1 MDLSDLRRAVS
12 GRIAG
17 LRALARSISTAT
29 ASDREAT
36 LLPFVFLAVG
46 VLGGLRIGESEMWR
60 APPLFTLVIAVLM
73 VGALNRHGALA
84 LERLLNSSRSTLDLK
99 GLLTLLAV
107 VFASAQVFELT
118 TPNADLLRI
127 PVYALYSVTLLA
139 FNTRAISADRIRLLR
154 SCIAI
159 FALTFTFKFVLLP
172 SSPVGGW
179 GEFWCRLVP
188 TCEPRHPATGY
199 LAFFTLFLYVL
210 ALARLAPMV
219 RDISDLPSTGA
230 ASGLEQMRE
239 EPSAD
244 SAREPGDAAAEKP

>member
-1 MDLSDLRRAVS
+1 MDLSDLRQAVE
-12 GRIAG
+12 GWIAEF
-17 LRALARSISTAT
+17 RALARRISSAS

-36 LLPFVFLAVG
+36 LLPLVFLAVG
-46 VLGGLRIGESEMWR
+46 LLGGLRIGESEMWR
-60 APPLFTLVIAVLM
+60 APSLFSLVVAVLM

-118 TPNADLLRI
+118 TPNGGLLRI
-127 PVYALYSVTLLA
+127 AVYALYSVVLLA
-139 FNTRAISADRIRLLR
+139 FNTRAIAADRIQLLR
-154 SCIAI
+154 SCTAL
-159 FALTFTFKFVLLP
+159 FALTFAFKFVLLP

-179 GEFWCRLVP
+179 RGALCRLIP

-199 LAFFTLFLYVL
+199 LAFFTLFVYAL

-219 RDISDLPSTGA
+219 SDISDRAPTGGA
-230 ASGLEQMRE
+230 RGLEQMRE

-244 SAREPGDAAAEKP
+244 AARGLGDPAAEDH